1 MNQLV
6 ILSGKGGSGKTSVTG
21 ALCSIIAADPDI
33 HSLVLVDADVDAS
46 NLELLIKPK
55 RIHTEDFSGGEVA
68 SIDPDQCIAC
78 GKCKQACRFDAISVQ
93 NNIFQVDPIS
103 CEGCGLCKIV
113 CPADAVSFTIQ
124 QNGHAYQSDTAY
136 GRLFHA
142 ELFPGSEN
150 SGKLVAKIRQQ
161 AQEHAQKT
169 QSNLIIIDGPPGIG
183 CPVISTVTGASH
195 ALIVAEPSLSGIHD
209 MERILETVTHFDVPA
224 MVCIN
229 KYDIHPKGTVEIETY
244 CDKHKIPIIG
254 KLPFD
259 EKVTH
264 SMINGQPI
272 TTYYPV
278 SETSQILHNFWGKI
292 KTTLEL

>member
-21 ALCSIIAADPDI
+21 ALCPIIAADPDI

-46 NLELLIKPK
+46 NLELLLQPTQVHK
-55 RIHTEDFSGGEVA
+55 EEFSGGEVA
-68 SIDPDQCIAC
+68 SINQDQCIAC
-78 GKCKQACRFDAISVQ
+78 DLCKQACRFAAISVQ
-93 NNIFQVDPIS
+93 NNNYQVETIS

-113 CPADAVSFTIQ
+113 CPADAISFTIQ
-124 QNGHAYQSDTAY
+124 QNGHAFQSDTAY

-142 ELFPGSEN
+142 ELFPGGEN

-161 AQEHAQKT
+161 AQEHAQKI
-169 QSNLIIIDGPPGIG
+169 QSNMIIIDGPPGIG

-209 MERILETVTHFDVPA
+209 MERIIETVNHFDVPA
-224 MVCIN
+224 MICIN
-229 KYDIHPKGTVEIETY
+229 KYDIHPKGSEEIETY
-244 CDKHKIPIIG
+244 CGKHKVPIIG

-264 SMINGQPI
+264 AMVNGQPI

-278 SETSQILHNFWGKI
+278 SETSQILYGLWGKI
-292 KTTLEL
+292 KAYLEL

>member
-21 ALCSIIAADPDI
+21 ALCPIIAADPDI

-55 RIHTEDFSGGEVA
+55 RIYKEDFSGGEVA

-113 CPADAVSFTIQ
+113 CPADAVSFSIR
-124 QNGHAYQSDTAY
+124 QNGYAYQSDTDY

-142 ELFPGSEN
+142 ELFPGGEN

-161 AQEHAQKT
+161 AHDHAQEV
-169 QSNLIIIDGPPGIG
+169 QSNMIIIDGPPGIG
-183 CPVISTVTGASH
+183 CPVISTVTGASD
-195 ALIVAEPSLSGIHD
+195 ALIVAEPSMSGIHD
-209 MERILETVTHFDVPA
+209 MQRILETVEHFDVPA
-224 MVCIN
+224 MVCLN
-229 KYDIHPKGTVEIETY
+229 KYDIHPKGSKEIETY
-244 CDKHKIPIIG
+244 CIKHKIPIVG
-254 KLPFD
+254 NLPFD
-259 EKVTH
+259 EKMTH
-264 SMINGQPI
+264 AMVNGQPI
-272 TTYYPV
+272 TTYYPE
-278 SETSQILHNFWGKI
+278 SETSQLLHKLWGNI
-292 KTTLEL
+292 KATLEL